1 MIKYTISDLTSNESL
16 QILVIE
22 TGWQKQGHTWH
33 IVPWNYSSKV
43 GLIDLIMEYIRE
55 KMRKIEGKRKNQ
67 KD

>member
-33 IVPWNYSSKV
+33 IVPRNFSSKV
-43 GLIDLIMEYIRE
+43 GLIDLIMEKIEKIR
-55 KMRKIEGKRKNQ
+55 KKRRKIKK
-67 KD
+67 